1 MFWNDLWGPER
12 SYVCG
17 SGSFLSIFQSSSSEG
32 MKLTPMKKGILEV
45 VIITQVNDV
54 GMSFFLAGRLH
65 VVNTTLAISGTH
77 IQVFLDNWTICN
89 RDGLTG
95 MQGGVSWL
103 VKEYGNTSIGE
114 QARDLSMDLFK
125 KQL

>member
-1 MFWNDLWGPER
+1 MECFGMFWNDLWGPER

-54 GMSFFLAGRLH
+54 GMSFFSWKTSCGEYHPCDFWDAHPSIFG
-65 VVNTTLAISGTH
+65 
-77 IQVFLDNWTICN
+77 QLD
-89 RDGLTG
+89 
-95 MQGGVSWL
+95 
-103 VKEYGNTSIGE
+103 
-114 QARDLSMDLFK
+114 DL
-125 KQL
+125 Q